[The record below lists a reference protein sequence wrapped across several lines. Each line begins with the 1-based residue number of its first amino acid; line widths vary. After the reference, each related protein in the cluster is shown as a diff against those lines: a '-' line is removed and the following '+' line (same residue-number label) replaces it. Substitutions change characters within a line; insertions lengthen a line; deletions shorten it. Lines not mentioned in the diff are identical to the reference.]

1 MTKEYKITT
10 SCTLITEY
18 VVEANAPEEAED
30 MFIDGG
36 MMVQMMNGGLP
47 VGNCV
52 DYLDETIDKIEV
64 VNEGDTNE

>member
-18 VVEANAPEEAED
+18 TVLANSEKEAED
-30 MFIDGG
+30 MFTDGLD
-36 MMVQMMNGGLP
+36 NGLE
-47 VGNCV
+47 V

>member
-18 VVEANAPEEAED
+18 IVEANSEKEAED
-30 MFIDGG
+30 MFTDGLD
-36 MMVQMMNGGLP
+36 NGLE
-47 VGNCV
+47 V
-52 DYLDETIDKIEV
+52 DYLNETIDKIEV